1 MNSAR
6 PRQILA
12 TLAATGVPPSD
23 GAAAARLSVGTDDAL
38 ARIEDETFPFVASGG
53 ADIQFIYAPY
63 GRGKTHFLRTLG
75 HLSRERGFVTA
86 NIDCRD
92 GDSPFASLVETYRAI
107 ARAMSPPVEGQYF
120 SGVGIGRV
128 IEARLNGESGAAE
141 RLVESVRS
149 ATSLPPDYRNLIRS
163 HATVAAGESDELYA
177 DLDAL
182 LGAVST
188 RRVAPGRLSR
198 QHPRLPR
205 PLGKLA
211 RRNAGFWLRALLTTP
226 LVLGYAGIVVLFD
239 ETETVLSRGGPKR
252 IQTRLSHLR
261 TFIDY
266 LAIGAVPGCA
276 IYYATAEDFVET
288 TGQYLGA
295 LAQRVER
302 LRVVPPERAPN
313 PRAVWVDLDELTDPG
328 PRDVRFFR
336 AIAERIGDVGRE
348 AGMSPD
354 HVQKLIDWAELLAI
368 EYAERIDEG
377 NVREFVKRVAA
388 QAAAPPEGR

>member
-23 GAAAARLSVGTDDAL
+23 GAAAARISVGIGDAL

-53 ADIQFIYAPY
+53 SDIQFIYAPY
-63 GRGKTHFLRTLG
+63 GRGKTHFLRTLE

-86 NIDCRD
+86 NVDCRD

-107 ARAMSPPVEGQYF
+107 ARNMSPPIERQYF
-120 SGVGIGRV
+120 SSVGIGRV
-128 IEARLNGESGAAE
+128 IEARLNGESGAAQ
-141 RLVESVRS
+141 RLVERVRS

-163 HATVAAGESDELYA
+163 HAKVAGGEGDELYA

-198 QHPRLPR
+198 QYPWLLR

-211 RRNAGFWLRALLTTP
+211 RRNAGVWLRALLATP
-226 LVLGYAGIVVLFD
+226 RVLGYAGLVVLFD
-239 ETETVLSRGGPKR
+239 ETETVLNRGGPKQ

-261 TFIDY
+261 TFVDY

-276 IYYATAEDFVET
+276 IYYATAENFVET
-288 TGQYLGA
+288 TGQFLGA

-302 LRVVPPERAPN
+302 LRVPGLRNAPN
-313 PRAVWVDLDELTDPG
+313 PRAVWVELDELTDPG
-328 PRDVRFFR
+328 PRDLRFFR
-336 AIAERIGDVGRE
+336 AVAERIGDVGRD

-354 HVQKLIDWAELLAI
+354 RKQKLIDWVEPLAI
-368 EYAERIDEG
+368 EYAGRIDEG

-388 QAAAPPEGR
+388 QAAAILEGR